1 MIDWKKWKHVTKLD
15 PDKTITPGE
24 VAAIVDSG
32 TDALMISGTQNITS
46 DNVARLVGM
55 LREYRI
61 PKVLEPAGTNALRDD
76 LDFLFI
82 PSVLNT
88 DTCSGPWAATSC
100 GCSIIR

>member
-24 VAAIVDSG
+24 IAAIVDSG
-32 TDALMISGTQNITS
+32 TDALMVSGTQNITS
-46 DNVARLVGM
+46 DKVARLVGM

-76 LDFLFI
+76 LDFYSSRPCSTRI
-82 PSVLNT
+82 
-88 DTCSGPWAATSC
+88 TCSGPWAATSC